1 MTLWGQNGHRM
12 GQEEALADAT
22 VEDLLAG
29 RYQGDAPD
37 LVAVSQLVERVPSLA
52 DGPAPPPST
61 AVARILMQA
70 PAEGGP

>member
-1 MTLWGQNGHRM
+1 MTPSGQNGHRM
-12 GQEEALADAT
+12 GQEAALADAT

-29 RYQGDAPD
+29 RHQGDAP
-37 LVAVSQLVERVPSLA
+37 VAVSQLVERVPSLA